1 MLIFHIN
8 AWFFAQL
15 ANFFIL
21 FMLLYF
27 ILFKPFISLFEERD
41 NNTKGALE
49 KAGAMDKEKDEVL
62 VQIDAKLSDARG
74 KARTIFED
82 LSKEGLDVQKNQLDS
97 AQNEAVE
104 INRKAKADLEAATEK
119 ATTSLKSDIEKF
131 SRQIVDKLVG
141 A

>member
-1 MLIFHIN
+1 MLDIN

-62 VQIDAKLSDARG
+62 AQIDAKLSDARG

-104 INRKAKADLEAATEK
+104 INRKAKVDLEAATEK

>member
-1 MLIFHIN
+1 MLDIN
-8 AWFFAQL
+8 QYFFWQL
-15 ANFFIL
+15 ANFSIL
-21 FMLLYF
+21 FIALYY
-27 ILFKPFISLFEERD
+27 ILFKPFLRLFKERED
-41 NNTKGALE
+41 STKGALDS
-49 KAGAMDKEKDEVL
+49 ARAMDGEKDDIIAR
-62 VQIDAKLSDARG
+62 IDEKLLDARG
-74 KARTIFED
+74 QAKTVFEKF
-82 LSKEGLDVQKNQLDS
+82 SNEGLDNQKQTLDS

>member
-1 MLIFHIN
+1 MLDIN

-27 ILFKPFISLFEERD
+27 ILFKPYISLFKERD

>member
-1 MLIFHIN
+1 MLDIN

-27 ILFKPFISLFEERD
+27 ILFKPYISLFKERD

-62 VQIDAKLSDARG
+62 AQIDAKLSDARG